1 MQKNLLSIM
10 LAVGLKS
17 ELQSFINDYGIPL
30 VAAFLVLGV
39 AFGIVKNLDLI
50 VDKEGS
56 GSRREGITNVVWIV
70 GYVIVALAVL
80 AGVVLLINSKLAITI

>member
-1 MQKNLLSIM
+1 M